1 VLDEL
6 EVSDRPT
13 LLVFNKID
21 LIEHDALLALQ
32 ERIIALAPSSI
43 FVPTVTDGGLE
54 PLRRALS
61 AAIRVRRPLTR
72 ILMSP
77 SDGRLLAEIHREGE
91 VLEQRMEGDRLLV
104 EARVDEV
111 LAGRLRRAG
120 AEVTNG
126 KAALPS

>member
-1 VLDEL
+1 
-6 EVSDRPT
+6 
-13 LLVFNKID
+13 
-21 LIEHDALLALQ
+21 
-32 ERIIALAPSSI
+32 
-43 FVPTVTDGGLE
+43 
-54 PLRRALS
+54 
-61 AAIRVRRPLTR
+61 
-72 ILMSP
+72 MSP